1 MSKASYYKT
10 VVKKFFLLSLVLF
23 QFTNTNAQNRIGIM
37 AGAGKSSLYNFPGL
51 AVENY
56 SSVTS
61 FWGGITADIPISR
74 HGISLFST
82 VLYNKKG
89 YSYSLEKQQG
99 PINTVKDSGS
109 SQSLNYVDIH
119 LNLLKKFSWGKS
131 SALFIGAGPTANIFA
146 SGSEQTS
153 LTYFGNASGPVVRTQ
168 KKLATGNAPGAY
180 KKAFFSL
187 GFKLGFE
194 FDNFKLWVDYNL
206 PLNYYYQDPN
216 SALQYKM
223 KSFGINL
230 GYTLFTGKKKNQEER
245 EKAKKDKEER
255 DKEKKEKKEKEK
267 KEKEEKEK
275 KETALEQAR
284 KDSLTT
290 DTDGDGILDKD
301 DKCPGHKGVAKYGG
315 CPVPDADGDGI
326 SDDDDKCP
334 MVEGPLSNNGCP
346 LYSELQSGAEKDT
359 MKWIIYFEPG
369 KSELRTEGFMV
380 LNQVIQLLKAN
391 KKLVVQFNGHT
402 DRVGS
407 VEANSIRA
415 FSRAMVC
422 VDYVA
427 SYYIPRKRLT
437 AAAFSNKKPAADL
450 DDPLLQWKNRRVE
463 VFVFEKDQ

>member
-1 MSKASYYKT
+1 MSRPSYYKT
-10 VVKKFFLLSLVLF
+10 VVKKFLLLSLVLF
-23 QFTNTNAQNRIGIM
+23 LFVHVKSQNRFGVM

-51 AVENY
+51 TVENY

-61 FWGGITADIPISR
+61 FWGGLTADIPISR
-74 HGISLFST
+74 HGINLFST

-89 YSYSLEKQQG
+89 YSYSLQKQQG

-119 LNLLKKFSWGKS
+119 LNLLKKFTWGKS
-131 SALFIGAGPTANIFA
+131 SAFFIGTGPSANIFA

-153 LTYFGNASGPVVRTQ
+153 LTYFGNTTGPVVRTQ

-180 KKAFFSL
+180 KKTFFSW
-187 GFKLGFE
+187 GFSVGFE
-194 FDNFKLWVDYNL
+194 LDNIKLWIDYNL

-216 SALQYKM
+216 SAIQYKM

-230 GYTLFTGKKKNQEER
+230 GYSLFTGKKK
-245 EKAKKDKEER
+245 D
-255 DKEKKEKKEKEK
+255 KEKKEKEK
-267 KEKEEKEK
+267 KEKEKKEKKDKEK
-275 KETALEQAR
+275 KEKTEAANEPPK

-301 DKCPGHKGVAKYGG
+301 DKCPGHKGIAKYGG

-334 MVEGPLSNNGCP
+334 MVEGPLSNSGCP
-346 LYSELQSGAEKDT
+346 LYTDPSLVSTKDT
-359 MKWIIYFEPG
+359 MKYIIYFEPG
-369 KSELRTEGFMV
+369 KSDLKTEGFIV
-380 LNQVIQLLKAN
+380 LNEVIKLLKAN

-427 SYYIPRKRLT
+427 SYYVERKRLT
-437 AAAFSNKKPAADL
+437 AAAFSNKKPVADL
-450 DDPLLQWKNRRVE
+450 NDILLQWKNRRVE
-463 VFVFEKDQ
+463 VFVFEKND